1 MEKSLTDAILDITT
15 VLDDGAVIYLNG
27 APIYTNRMPPGV
39 PLYGTFAGT
48 GAGNADEESVTLKGI
63 SLNQGENV
71 IAAEVHQVNSDSTD
85 FVWGMALTAS
95 QLTTNIVASGASVA
109 RLNEVMSLG
118 DVEDY
123 VEFYNPSDYPID
135 LSNVGFTDDPVTP
148 YKWMFPTNTLL
159 NSKSFLKLPCG
170 SLPSP
175 TETRIT
181 IPLSSEGKGL
191 YLFNTVERGGG
202 LIDAV
207 QYGLQ
212 TANYSIGR
220 APDGM
225 GQWALNVPSPGQ
237 SNHKAALGDPSL
249 LRINEWMAS
258 PTKGDDW
265 IEIFNSGLSPVALG
279 GLYLSDNLLNPFESP
294 IAPLS
299 FIGSVESGFALFYA
313 TGEITAGK
321 NHAGFALKKTGESLG
336 LFSPIGVLLDSVVF
350 GPQIQ
355 GVSEGRLPDGD
366 AEIVAFPTTASP
378 NSSNYL
384 PPVDV
389 VTITGYE
396 MSADAFVIQLNDL
409 AGTYKVQATTSLA
422 EPIIWEEVVALKNGN
437 QLIIMR
443 ADNPLFLEAQEGLYF
458 RIYR

>member
-1 MEKSLTDAILDITT
+1 
-15 VLDDGAVIYLNG
+15 VV
-27 APIYTNRMPPGV
+27 
-39 PLYGTFAGT
+39 
-48 GAGNADEESVTLKGI
+48 
-63 SLNQGENV
+63 Q
-71 IAAEVHQVNSDSTD
+71 
-85 FVWGMALTAS
+85 
-95 QLTTNIVASGASVA
+95 
-109 RLNEVMSLG
+109 LNEVMSLG
-118 DVEDY
+118 GAADY

-135 LSNVGFTDDPVTP
+135 LSNVGFTDDPAAP

-159 NSKSFLKLPCG
+159 NSKSFLKLSCVGVP
-170 SLPSP
+170 PSP
-175 TETRIT
+175 TELSIT
-181 IPLSSEGKGL
+181 IPLSPEGKGL
-191 YLFNTVERGGG
+191 YLFNTKENGGG

-212 TANYSIGR
+212 TAGYSIGR

-225 GQWALNVPSPGQ
+225 GQWALNIPTPGQ

-265 IEIFNSGLSPVALG
+265 LEIYNSGSSPVALG
-279 GLYLSDNLLNPFESP
+279 GLYLSDDLLNPFESP

-299 FIGSVESGFALFYA
+299 FIGSAESGYALFYA

-321 NHAGFALKKTGESLG
+321 NHAGFALKRTGESLG

-350 GPQIQ
+350 GPQTQ
-355 GVSEGRLPDGD
+355 GVSQGRLPDGD
-366 AEIVAFPTTASP
+366 AEIVSFPTTASP

-384 PPVDV
+384 PPVDE

-396 MSADAFVIQLNDL
+396 MTEDAFVIQLNDL
-409 AGTYKVQATTSLA
+409 ASIYKVQATPSLA
-422 EPIIWEEVVALKNGN
+422 EPIIWEEVEALKNGN
-437 QLIIMR
+437 QLIIMH
-443 ADNPLFLEAQEGLYF
+443 ADNPLFLEEQEGLYF